1 MKIYF
6 VRHGHPDY
14 KTDCLTELGHK
25 QAAAAAERLKDCG
38 IERIY
43 ASTKG
48 RAMQTAEHTAELLG
62 QDIVPCDFMREIGW
76 KSINDEPIPANG
88 HPWAVAEILASEGKT
103 LLSREWQKDEPY
115 CRSIIVERAATVTEG
130 VDAWLAEL
138 GYTREG
144 ELYRV
149 TGENTD
155 KTVAMFSH
163 AGSSS
168 IALSHIF
175 NIPMPLFFGAFHM
188 DFTSVTVVELSNEAG
203 ALFCPKLKLF
213 NDAKHIEGITVGNV
227 FGN

>member
-14 KTDCLTELGHK
+14 KNDCLTELGHK

-48 RAMQTAEHTAELLG
+48 RAMQTAEHTANLLG
-62 QDIVPCDFMREIGW
+62 QDIVPCDFMRELAW
-76 KSINDEPIPANG
+76 ASIDGEPILAKG
-88 HPWAVAEILASEGKT
+88 HPWAVAAILASEGKT

-115 CRSIIVERAATVTEG
+115 CRSQIVERAATVTKG
-130 VDAWLAEL
+130 IDAWLAEL

-149 TGENTD
+149 TGEDTD

-175 NIPMPLFFGAFHM
+175 NIPMPLFFAAFQL
-188 DFTSVTVVELSNEAG
+188 DFTSIAVVELSNTVGE
-203 ALFCPKLKLF
+203 LFCPKLMLF
-213 NDAKHIEGITVGNV
+213 NDAKHIEGITIENV